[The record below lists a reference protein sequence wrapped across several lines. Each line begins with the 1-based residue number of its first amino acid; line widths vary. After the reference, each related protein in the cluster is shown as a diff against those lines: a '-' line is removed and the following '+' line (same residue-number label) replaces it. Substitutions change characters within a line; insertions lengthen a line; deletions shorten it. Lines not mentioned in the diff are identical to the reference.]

1 VTRPYLFARSVA
13 AAGLLFLA
21 ACGGGS
27 SGPSS
32 APVAVDGFTDQPVA
46 AAFDPPA
53 PRRGQNVTVTAPGY
67 LPRVQVLDDAPV
79 RLWPGDEAYVR
90 ALVYGDLAA
99 SGRLTRWNRSFVLSV
114 PPGAESVAAE
124 VAAEVSRT
132 TGLSITLGA
141 GSDVAVTVDP
151 GDPFFAS
158 RPQATAVT
166 RTLATSNM
174 VVSATIVFRSRST
187 LLEGH
192 RTLLHEVG
200 HALGLSHSPRTDDV
214 MFEVDQ
220 PNQRR
225 FSEREQIA
233 LRMMYAH
240 RRPGNS
246 PPDRDPAV
254 TGF

>member
-1 VTRPYLFARSVA
+1 VTPRHFFARSFA
-13 AAGLLFLA
+13 AAGLLLLA
-21 ACGGGS
+21 ACGGS
-27 SGPSS
+27 SGPS
-32 APVAVDGFTDQPVA
+32 ATPFAVDGFTDQPVA
-46 AAFDPPA
+46 AAFDPPS
-53 PRRGQNVTVTAPGY
+53 PRHGQNVTVTAAGY

-99 SGRLTRWNRSFVLSV
+99 SGRLTRWNRSFVLTV
-114 PPGAESVAAE
+114 PAGAESVAAE
-124 VAAEVSRT
+124 VAAEASRT
-132 TGLSITLGA
+132 TGLSIA
-141 GSDVAVTVDP
+141 VGSANDVVVTVDP
-151 GDPFFAS
+151 DDPFFAS

-166 RTLATSNM
+166 RTRAADNV

-187 LLEGH
+187 LVEGP

-254 TGF
+254 GAF